1 MNWSIVSNHEI
12 YIFHKAPE
20 IWLALSCPGA
30 KRAPSC
36 ETYLKMVVLEVFQA
50 ARQKPLLL
58 LKRAHFELTAPCLGD
73 QSEEHPD
80 V

>member
-12 YIFHKAPE
+12 YIFPKAPK

-30 KRAPSC
+30 KRAPSR
-36 ETYLKMVVLEVFQA
+36 EIYLKMAVLEACQA

-58 LKRAHFELTAPCLGD
+58 PKQPHFELTTLCLGD